1 MVRNMKRLLV
11 VVDFQNDFVD
21 GSLGFPGA
29 EKLEAPIAKKILE
42 YRESGDEIVFTR
54 DAHPK
59 GYLNTQEGKYL
70 PVEHCIEG
78 TPGEGFYGR
87 VAGLVSEADLVFEK
101 PAFGSVRLIEFLSR
115 RQHAAEEASML
126 PFSSI
131 EIVGLV
137 SNICVL
143 ANAVIAK
150 TVCPEVPI
158 ILDAS
163 CTDSYDKALHEKSLD
178 IMEGL
183 QIQVTNR

>member
-1 MVRNMKRLLV
+1 MKRLLV

-29 EKLEAPIAKKILE
+29 EKLEVPIAEKIIE
-42 YRESGDEIVFTR
+42 YRGAGDEIVFTQ
-54 DAHPK
+54 DTHPK
-59 GYLNTQEGKYL
+59 NYLATQEGTLL

-78 TPGEGFYGR
+78 TPGEEFYGQ
-87 VAGLVSEADLVFEK
+87 VSKLMSENDLVFEK
-101 PAFGSVRLIEFLSR
+101 SSFGSVGLSIFLAR
-115 RQHAAEEASML
+115 RQNAAEEANVL

-131 EIVGLV
+131 ELVGLV

-143 ANAVIAK
+143 ANVVIAK

-158 ILDAS
+158 LLDAR
-163 CTDSYDKALHEKSLD
+163 CTASYDKKLHEESLD

-183 QIQVTNR
+183 QVHITNRQPKE

>member
-1 MVRNMKRLLV
+1 MKRLLI

-21 GSLGFPGA
+21 GTLGFPGA
-29 EKLEAPIAKKILE
+29 ERLEMPIVEKI
-42 YRESGDEIVFTR
+42 REFREAGDEIVFTR
-54 DAHPK
+54 DTHPK
-59 GYLNTQEGKYL
+59 NYLNTQEGKYL
-70 PVEHCIEG
+70 PVEHCIDG
-78 TPGEGFYGR
+78 TPGEEFYGY
-87 VAGLVSEADLVFEK
+87 VANLVNDTDLVFEK
-101 PAFGSVRLIEFLSR
+101 PAFGSVKLMEFLVR
-115 RQHAAEEASML
+115 RQHAAEETRML

-158 ILDAS
+158 ILDAA
-163 CTDSYDKALHEKSLD
+163 CTDSYDKAMHEKSLD

-183 QIQVTNR
+183 QIQIINR